1 MAPDQHRS
9 AERTTGGADTGLR
22 AARAARGWSQTGAAR
37 ALGALA
43 RHRGVAVA
51 TAASLKTQLSRWENG
66 HATPD
71 APYRA
76 LLTELYA
83 GSDLGLETAVAP
95 ATPPGERLRARV
107 AAAGAVDAEV
117 VALWEQQLTALQG
130 LDDRLGSGAADAVR
144 ALTAQLDAVLPH
156 LPDPPRRRAVAV
168 LLARSALLA
177 GDQSLD
183 ADDPDDAVA
192 RYARAGEVAR
202 SVGASD
208 LAVRAALGH
217 AEALIEAGAPDAAL
231 AVVEHAPPVPPWA
244 RAVRA
249 VTALA
254 RAAAGD
260 HAGAR
265 RALDDVDPTGS
276 GADVD
281 RPAPDRRADSEVPD
295 GIPGTLDRTA
305 PPAGLVVELDPG
317 VAQRVDRA
325 ADPEAAK
332 PDPAAVEHRR
342 GRALALLGD
351 PAAVGHLERALAAGP
366 GSCRVRA
373 AVHADLAHALAA
385 AGRTD
390 AAARHADTARDL
402 ARRTGSRRVGRLGP
416 QRPPA
421 PPPEPVGAAPAGPPL
436 AEPGPPESA
445 PPGSGPPGSAPE
457 ESAVCGSGPGAPRP
471 RPAVPSS
478 SSAAR

>member
-9 AERTTGGADTGLR
+9 AERTTGGVDTGLR

-76 LLTELYA
+76 LLAELYA

-249 VTALA
+249 VAALA

-265 RALDDVDPTGS
+265 RALD
-276 GADVD
+276 
-281 RPAPDRRADSEVPD
+281 RRADSEVPD
-295 GIPGTLDRTA
+295 GIPGTADRTT

-325 ADPEAAK
+325 ADPEAAE

-390 AAARHADTARDL
+390 AAARHADTAGDL

-436 AEPGPPESA
+436 AGPPLAE
-445 PPGSGPPGSAPE
+445 PGPPGSAPE

-471 RPAVPSS
+471 RPAAPNS